1 MDKYCDEHP
10 TCKLYCPAC
19 NGLKGGRMA
28 KGARS
33 IRKTISCRINAKRP
47 RPGRRK
53 KVSDDNP
60 K

>member
-19 NGLKGGRMA
+19 NGAKGGRAA

-53 KVSDDNP
+53 KP
-60 K
+60 QE